1 MHITIRQLQI
11 IEAIV
16 QTHSYSLAAERLYM
30 TQPAIS
36 MQIKQLEHNIG
47 VKLFERQGKRIVLSS
62 AGQDI
67 HPQIQRLITNYDD
80 LLGDIKDTKDLHK
93 GRIKVSATTT
103 ANHLVTQMI
112 AQFSKTNKNITVT
125 LKITNRQTL
134 IKQLQDFEPDIVIMG
149 EPPTKLDVIAERLI
163 PNSFV
168 AIAAPEHHLAKKKN
182 ITLAEIA
189 DEDLILRESGSGTR
203 AVIESHFKSNNIDF
217 NSSLEMGSNES
228 IKHAVSAGLGIGA
241 VSMHSIL
248 LELEANRL
256 VILDVE
262 DFPINNYWHII
273 KRKGKHLHPAAK
285 QFQDFIVKESVL
297 YMDSYKQFID

>member
-67 HPQIQRLITNYDD
+67 HPQIQRL
-80 LLGDIKDTKDLHK
+80 
-93 GRIKVSATTT
+93 
-103 ANHLVTQMI
+103 
-112 AQFSKTNKNITVT
+112 ITVT

-241 VSMHSIL
+241 VSM
-248 LELEANRL
+248 A
-256 VILDVE
+256 
-262 DFPINNYWHII
+262 
-273 KRKGKHLHPAAK
+273 
-285 QFQDFIVKESVL
+285 
-297 YMDSYKQFID
+297 